1 MEKERAQ
8 RRYIPVAL
16 ETTGAVRWESLW
28 KVAELADEI
37 LFDLKT
43 TKTEHFAQVENIFL
57 KKVLNNLHNLTVN
70 GKIIIVRC
78 PIIPNFNDTAEHLEN
93 VAKIA

>member
-1 MEKERAQ
+1 M
-8 RRYIPVAL
+8 
-16 ETTGAVRWESLW
+16 
-28 KVAELADEI
+28 ADEI

-43 TKTEHFAQVENIFL
+43 TKTEHFAQVGKIFL
-57 KKVLNNLHNLTVN
+57 KKVLNNLHNLTAN

-78 PIIPNFNDTAEHLEN
+78 PIIQNFNDTAEHLEN